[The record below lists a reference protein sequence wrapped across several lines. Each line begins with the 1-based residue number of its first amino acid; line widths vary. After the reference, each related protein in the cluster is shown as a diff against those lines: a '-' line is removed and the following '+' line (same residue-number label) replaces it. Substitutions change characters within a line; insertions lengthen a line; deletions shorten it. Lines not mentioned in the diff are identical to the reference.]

1 MILMLRQPTCS
12 EVSMAT
18 KKALLELGNRYLR
31 LNSRARK
38 LQKEF
43 EKLLLERCGLEE
55 MPGDC
60 SDIYIDLDC
69 YGVSGMTEKN
79 LDMIIEQIQGAAEKE
94 RR

>member
-1 MILMLRQPTCS
+1 M
-12 EVSMAT
+12 VT

-43 EKLLLERCGLEE
+43 EKRLLEHCGLDD

-69 YGVSGMTEKN
+69 YGRDSMTEKN
-79 LDMIIEQIQGAAEKE
+79 LDQIIEQIQGAAEKE